1 MIVQWYFIFPKDF
14 VMPYYVY
21 KVTTFPIKL
30 LELVQT
36 FDKFKEASAF
46 AKIRRTELAEDDK
59 STVKVIFGENQLQAE
74 DTLNEY
80 REPQPVIGDD
90 Y

>member
-1 MIVQWYFIFPKDF
+1 
-14 VMPYYVY
+14 MPYYVY
-21 KVTTFPIKL
+21 KVTTFPIKQ
-30 LELVQT
+30 LELIET

-46 AKIRRTELAEDDK
+46 AKIRRNELAESDK
-59 STVKVIFGENQLQAE
+59 STIKVIFGESQLQAE

-80 REPQPVIGDD
+80 REPQPMLGDD